1 MKLDPLFTYIV
12 RTTHTHTQRR
22 REGNTFSL
30 ADMSRRDTTQ
40 GRHGHRTRHC
50 HHHSL
55 IKRQIMYRVF
65 FFWSVLHQPFSYCPP
80 PEVYVLNFLF
90 CLLFAFPSVQSHFI
104 HVLFLSNVS
113 CHLLCARSPAS
124 DSMRVCVSIFMYI

>member
-1 MKLDPLFTYIV
+1 HTNAFVNDEFHFKSFLFLLRRTDVGIARHGRVVTHRNHHHNSGLHKVSSSALINSWQVKLDPLFTYIV

-65 FFWSVLHQPFSYCPP
+65 SFGP
-80 PEVYVLNFLF
+80 
-90 CLLFAFPSVQSHFI
+90 
-104 HVLFLSNVS
+104 LSIN
-113 CHLLCARSPAS
+113 
-124 DSMRVCVSIFMYI
+124 

>member
-1 MKLDPLFTYIV
+1 RGRDRERVEWQVKLDPLFTYIV

-65 FFWSVLHQPFSYCPP
+65 SFGPFSINHFRTALPP
-80 PEVYVLNFLF
+80 P
-90 CLLFAFPSVQSHFI
+90 
-104 HVLFLSNVS
+104 
-113 CHLLCARSPAS
+113 LC
-124 DSMRVCVSIFMYI
+124 VCVCRTDDIREKRIKFHLPLDSLSVSPS